1 MRTLHVLKPNGE
13 IVEMDIEE
21 YIKGVVPK
29 EMPAS
34 WPMEALKAQSVAAR
48 SYALAT
54 YKHRNRGDPYDVC
67 STTHCQ
73 VYGDARRE
81 RATAAVEAT
90 RGMVLV
96 LRTTRQIMPGFFSAY
111 CGGWTL
117 SRWAAYLRRVR
128 CPCVPGDVT
137 EEQAA
142 WNNAHWVQR
151 NGRWLSG
158 GHRHGLCQYGARELA
173 RQGQRWDAILAYY
186 YDLDI
191 VGNYGEVEPP
201 PAG

>member
-1 MRTLHVLKPNGE
+1 
-13 IVEMDIEE
+13 MDIEE
-21 YIKGVVPK
+21 YVKGLAPR

-34 WPMEALKAQSVAAR
+34 WPMETLKAQAVAAR

-54 YKHRNRGDPYDVC
+54 RKHRDRGDPYDVC
-67 STTHCQ
+67 STTCCQ
-73 VYGDARRE
+73 VYSDARSL
-81 RATAAVEAT
+81 RANSMVEAT

-96 LRTTRQIMPGFFSAY
+96 LRGTRQIVPAFFSAY

-117 SRWAAYLRRVR
+117 SLWASYLRAVR

-151 NGRWLSG
+151 NDHWLSG
-158 GHRHGLCQYGARELA
+158 GHRQGLCQYGARMLA
-173 RQGQRWDAILAYY
+173 KQGQTWQAILAHY
-186 YDLDI
+186 YDLDLAE
-191 VGNYGEVEPP
+191 NYGE
-201 PAG
+201 GGG